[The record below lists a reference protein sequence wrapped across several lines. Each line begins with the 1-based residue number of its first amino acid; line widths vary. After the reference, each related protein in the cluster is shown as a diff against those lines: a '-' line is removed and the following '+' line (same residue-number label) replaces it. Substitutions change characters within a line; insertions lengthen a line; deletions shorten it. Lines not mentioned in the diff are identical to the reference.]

1 MRAPGLGGWIALLL
15 LLANTV
21 LAQVLFTHDT
31 SGNLTSALSTSGSTN
46 TVPSLAPKGLKAG
59 DELSLTVKVSGIIPT
74 SYQWQLNGTNISG
87 ATNAMY
93 YVTESQATNA
103 GAYSAIVGYS
113 GGSITSLVGNVSIL
127 ATTENLNGI
136 AYGGGKY
143 VAVGDNGTAVSSS
156 DLVLWTQS
164 ATGTTNHLEAVIFD
178 GTRFLAVGNNGAVLT
193 SDNGASWAVQSSGI
207 TNQLRSVTYGS
218 GRYVAVGSYGTT
230 LSSTN
235 GTNWYKH
242 TSDFNHFD
250 GVAYG
255 GSLFV
260 AVGENGV
267 IWRSSTGTN
276 WTSAVYETN
285 LTLKAVSYNSAGF
298 FVAAGESG
306 LILKSTDAL
315 SWSASNSSN
324 RRQFEAAVLHGGNS
338 ILLGPEKKAYIS
350 GNGVSWGEI
359 AIDTA
364 EVLNAGTV
372 VNDTIVA
379 AGANGTIIVIPLAVV
394 DHYEFAS
401 IPSPQR
407 EGQSFSVSVTAKD
420 AAGGTVNT
428 ASGSLSLTAEIINQT
443 SDVILGNISPQFSAG
458 AGTTNTMGY
467 AFTPARDLEVTH
479 LRHYFGNSI
488 TVWELPARALAT
500 LTITNAA
507 GSWIESPMPAPLS
520 LKAGTA
526 YAITVTATNTFYY
539 RTDLT
544 STFADG
550 TIDQGFYS
558 SGEGF
563 PQVPEY
569 TQAFLLDLR
578 YTVHRAVS
586 SSVSPSSLTLSSGI
600 ASGNVTVSTGASSI
614 VLHVTDSSGRT
625 GQSSPILVQAS
636 DDLALTMAAS
646 AEQVAVSNNVSFVT
660 TVYNAGPGNSTGVFV
675 TNTLPVGT
683 TLAGVSASQGTWVT
697 NAGILTFDVGTLGA
711 QATATISVTV
721 SSTTGSVLVT
731 NLAQVVRSGGETIT
745 TNNTAS
751 ARSYFAPNIYI
762 YDGFAYGLL
771 EGNVGFTTNQVLVL
785 LSSTSSLGVY
795 FDYSTQ
801 AGTATPGTDY
811 DEIQGIGYIPPG
823 NSGVILSVRV
833 HGDTQ
838 VESDETL
845 FLNIANATN
854 AFVSQPSTSISITN
868 DDGIAGQVY
877 SLAWNSILSPKRAG
891 NPFSATVTAKD
902 YFNSTVTSFTGT
914 VDLTAINVGSD
925 TSKKVLNLTNY
936 TRANDSGL
944 YTFAYDFTPTN
955 TILVTHILTYSGTKV
970 SLWTDTGK
978 PLVSGLVN
986 NTLGEWTT
994 NRISPPLILT
1004 ASNTYRLGFYS
1015 GGEPYFGHIDR
1026 PLAFADGKI
1035 GGSYYALG
1043 DTFPETADSSQIHL
1057 VDLLYVRPA
1066 SMTPSVSGNFSA
1078 GVWTGNLTINEV
1090 GTNIIVVADDRD
1102 GHRGFSSAFAAYA
1115 TNDMAVNISVSTT
1128 APLVGS
1134 NLVYTVVARNPGP
1147 NNSTGVF
1154 LTNTLPDDV
1163 TFVSATVSSGSYS
1176 LSGNQIICDFGTVSP
1191 LTSGILTLTVTPT
1204 VAGVAITNSAVVVR
1218 NEADSNTANNQ
1229 ASVILWPSLSVA
1241 QDLAEATGSSGPIW
1255 SSFGYLLWGSQT
1267 NTFYTGESAAQ
1278 SGAIVHNQFSS
1289 LRAVI
1294 RGPGVLTFRWKVS
1307 CESGG
1312 DYLGYYTN
1320 NYLHSAISGEVDWQ
1334 QVSCNV
1340 PAGLFTNVWQYTKNG
1355 SINAG
1360 ADAGWVDDIVFTAP
1374 EVNLTSVTNSTNGFS
1389 FSVVG
1394 TNGHRLVV
1402 QGTEDFY
1409 VWKPVGT
1416 NTISGTNFLFTDISS
1431 TNYPYRFYRTFHSHS
1446 P

>member
-1 MRAPGLGGWIALLL
+1 MVLLL
-15 LLANTV
+15 LFANTAG
-21 LAQVLFTHDT
+21 AQVLFTHDN
-31 SGNLTSALSTSGSTN
+31 SGNLTSALTTSGSTN
-46 TVPSLAPKGLKAG
+46 AVPSTAPTGLKTG
-59 DELSLTVKVSGIIPT
+59 NELSLTVKVSGVIPT
-74 SYQWQLNGTNISG
+74 SYQWRLNGTNISG

-93 YVTESQATNA
+93 YVAESQATNA
-103 GAYSAIVGYS
+103 GAYSAVVSYS
-113 GGSITSLVGNVSIL
+113 GGSITSVVGNVSVL

-143 VAVGDNGTAVSSS
+143 VAVGENGTAVSSS
-156 DLVLWTQS
+156 DLILWTV
-164 ATGTTNHLEAVIFD
+164 ATTGTTNHLEAIIFD
-178 GTRFLAVGNNGAVLT
+178 GAKFVAVGESGTVLT
-193 SDNGASWAVQSSGI
+193 SDGGTSWAVQSAGI
-207 TNQLRSVTYGS
+207 TNGLKSVAYGG
-218 GRYVAVGSYGTT
+218 GRYVAVGTYGTT

-235 GTNWYKH
+235 GTNWIKH
-242 TSDFNHFD
+242 TSDFNHFEA
-250 GVAYG
+250 VTYG
-255 GSLFV
+255 NSLFV
-260 AVGENGV
+260 AVGENGL
-267 IWRSSTGTN
+267 IWRSSSGTN
-276 WTSAVYETN
+276 WTSSVYETS

-298 FVAAGESG
+298 FIAAGESG
-306 LILKSTDAL
+306 LILKSADAL
-315 SWSASNSSN
+315 SWSLSSSSAH
-324 RRQFEAAVLHGGNS
+324 RQFEASVQHGGNS
-338 ILLGPEKKAYIS
+338 ILLGPEQKGYIS

-359 AIDTA
+359 ATDTA
-364 EVLNAGTV
+364 EVLQAGVV

-379 AGANGTIIVIPLAVV
+379 SGANGTIIAIPLAVV

-401 IPSPQR
+401 ISSPQR

-420 AAGGTVNT
+420 AAWGTVSS
-428 ASGSLSLTAEIINQT
+428 ASGSLSLTAETISQT
-443 SDVILGNISPQFSAG
+443 SDVILGSISPQYSAG

-479 LRHYFGNSI
+479 LRHYFGKSI

-507 GSWIESPMPAPLS
+507 GSWNETPMPAPLH

-539 RTDLT
+539 RTDFT

-550 TIDQGFYS
+550 TIDQGFYASGDS
-558 SGEGF
+558 S
-563 PQVPEY
+563 PQIPDY
-569 TQAFLLDLR
+569 TQTFLIDLR
-578 YTVHRAVS
+578 YAVQRAVS
-586 SSVSPSSLTLSSGI
+586 SSVSPSSLTLSSGT

-614 VLHVTDSSGRT
+614 VLRVTDSNGRT

-636 DDLALTMAAS
+636 DDLALTMVAS

-660 TVYNAGPGNSTGVFV
+660 TVYNSGPGNSTGVFV
-675 TNTLPVGT
+675 TNTLPAGT
-683 TLAGVSASQGTWVT
+683 TLTGVSSSQGTWQT

-711 QATATISVTV
+711 QATASITVSV
-721 SSTTGSVLVT
+721 SSTTGSILIT
-731 NLAQVVRSGGETIT
+731 NSALVVRSGGETIT

-771 EGNVGFTTNQVLVL
+771 EGNVGYTTNQVLVL
-785 LSSTSSLGVY
+785 LSSTSSLGVF

-811 DEIQGIGYIPPG
+811 DEIQGTGYIPPG
-823 NSGVILSVRV
+823 NSGAILSVRV
-833 HGDTQ
+833 HGDTE
-838 VESDETL
+838 VESNETL

-868 DDGIAGQVY
+868 DDGIAGEVY
-877 SLAWNSILSPKRAG
+877 SFVWNSILSPKRVG

-902 YFNSTVTSFTGT
+902 YFNSTVTGFTGT

-925 TSKKVLNLTNY
+925 TSKKLLNLTNY

-970 SLWTDTGK
+970 TLWTDTGK
-978 PLVSGLVN
+978 PLISGLVN
-986 NTLGEWTT
+986 NTIGEWTT

-1026 PLAFADGKI
+1026 PLAFNDGRI
-1035 GGSYYALG
+1035 GGSFYALG
-1043 DTFPETADSSQIHL
+1043 DDFPETADSSQIHL
-1057 VDLLYVRPA
+1057 IDLLYVRPA
-1066 SMTPSVSGNFSA
+1066 SMTPTVSGNFSA
-1078 GVWTGNLTINEV
+1078 GVWTGNLTINET
-1090 GTNIIVVADDRD
+1090 GTNINVVADDRN

-1115 TNDMAVNISVSTT
+1115 TNDMAVHISVSTT
-1128 APLVGS
+1128 LPLVGS

-1147 NNSTGVF
+1147 NSSTGVF

-1163 TFVSATVSSGSYS
+1163 TFVSATVSHGSYTQ
-1176 LSGNQIICDFGTVSP
+1176 SGNQIICDFGTVSS

-1204 VAGVAITNSAVVVR
+1204 IAGVAITNSAVAVR

-1229 ASVILWPSLSVA
+1229 AYVVLWPSLSVA

-1255 SSFGYLLWGSQT
+1255 SSYGYELWSSQT
-1267 NTFYTGESAAQ
+1267 NTHYAGGSAAQ

-1307 CESGG
+1307 SESGG

-1320 NYLHSAISGEVDWQ
+1320 GYLHTSISGEVDWQ
-1334 QVSCNV
+1334 QVTYNV
-1340 PAGLFTNVWQYTKNG
+1340 PAGLLTSVWQYTKNG

-1360 ADAGWVDDIVFTAP
+1360 NDAGWVDDIVFTAP
-1374 EVNLTSVTNSTNGFS
+1374 EVNLTSVTNTTNGFS

-1402 QGTEDFY
+1402 QGTEDFF
-1409 VWKPVGT
+1409 VWKPVNT
-1416 NTISGTNFLFTDISS
+1416 NTISGTNFLFTDITS
-1431 TNYPYRFYRTFHSHS
+1431 TNYPYRFYRTFHSHN